1 MLSRNRAIGS
11 DANEGNNMNMN
22 MKRNNLLTSI
32 LAAILATAV
41 TTAEAQAEDSGGKEA
56 KELHLFSQ
64 ATLSLSDAIKAAEQ
78 KTGGKV
84 LEAELDDDSSTPR
97 FEVEVVKDGRIHEV
111 LVDGKTGEV
120 IKVSLEEDDDSD

>member
-11 DANEGNNMNMN
+11 DANEGNNMNM
-22 MKRNNLLTSI
+22 KRNNLMSI
-32 LAAILATAV
+32 LAVILATAV
-41 TTAEAQAEDSGGKEA
+41 TTAEAQAEGSGGKKA